1 LTERTADSVARVGPE
16 TLTIFDDRVFGPAG
30 EALARRFARCVL
42 RFDEVRSL
50 ALDPSRSSATLVYRP
65 RDDDPAAFVT
75 RLADAVAGSGGDL
88 DANTLPRW
96 LRGEPVTL
104 HRHGEIISLL
114 EILSTAGGRLL
125 AHHPDIACDPALPR
139 RVENILRH
147 APGVIEVM
155 ATSAKAEV
163 RVRFNP
169 RVIKAATLVRL
180 VEAELLRPRS
190 AETAL
195 SRERVDFAPANVSL
209 GVAATGEFV
218 LPIVTPVTAA
228 MLVVSNLET
237 FRDTVHQ
244 AREGNFGLPL
254 LYTSIVGVTLATGQ
268 FLSAALM
275 FWFFRYWEHRYRQDL
290 AIENQALL
298 EQTVGSPK
306 EVRLLMDNDEAG
318 LVPKNTVVVGQRVRV
333 LAGEIV
339 AIDARVL
346 GGAALVDEAAVRGIH
361 APVRRVTG
369 DQVLAGS
376 RLIAGA
382 LDLEVLRWGDETQ
395 AARIAQC
402 LTDATM
408 PTPRSW
414 ALNRDAEEFAGRAVA
429 PTFIAASAGL
439 VVGDLN
445 TAGAILRPDYA
456 TGIGLATPLET
467 LRDVK
472 LAVRNGAVI
481 RSANA
486 FGRLAT
492 TSWVL
497 LEDHEGLHDAQCEV
511 GELRINRSDENEVLP
526 VAAAAGVWLG
536 DGRGSALAQACRER
550 GLIVRRADLRE
561 IDSSGVTVDYRGH
574 AVRLHGDT
582 ISGADPPPPLAV
594 ELDGIEVGGIRFR
607 RNGRLMA
614 AAAVR
619 RLQRCGLRVCLASSE
634 RSAEAA
640 GSLASRLSVDRHCSG
655 MRVDD
660 KVQLLRSLRQ
670 SGVAAVFV
678 GDCKAGAAASRE
690 AHLAIA
696 LAGDALGSEP
706 SDIVL
711 LGPSMASLPAL
722 FELARDHTRRVA
734 LARHIVVAP
743 NLLCVVGAFSFG
755 WTGLAAVFVSNF
767 GTSMAYGRAIRSLRA
782 PLPSAADPCWYED
795 DHAIVPAALA
805 TEGFGVRTPS

>member
-1 LTERTADSVARVGPE
+1 V
-16 TLTIFDDRVFGPAG
+16 
-30 EALARRFARCVL
+30 
-42 RFDEVRSL
+42 
-50 ALDPSRSSATLVYRP
+50 
-65 RDDDPAAFVT
+65 
-75 RLADAVAGSGGDL
+75 
-88 DANTLPRW
+88 N
-96 LRGEPVTL
+96 
-104 HRHGEIISLL
+104 
-114 EILSTAGGRLL
+114 
-125 AHHPDIACDPALPR
+125 
-139 RVENILRH
+139 
-147 APGVIEVM
+147 
-155 ATSAKAEV
+155 
-163 RVRFNP
+163 
-169 RVIKAATLVRL
+169 
-180 VEAELLRPRS
+180 
-190 AETAL
+190 
-195 SRERVDFAPANVSL
+195 FAPANVSL

-228 MLVVSNLET
+228 MLVLSNLET
-237 FRDTVHQ
+237 FRDTAHQ
-244 AREGNFGLPL
+244 AREGKFGLPL

-275 FWFFRYWEHRYRQDL
+275 FWCFRYWEHRYRRDL
-290 AIENQALL
+290 AVENQALL
-298 EQTVGSPK
+298 KQTVGSPG
-306 EVRLLMDNDEAG
+306 EVRILADSDETG
-318 LVPKNTVVVGQRVRV
+318 LVPKDTVVAGQRVRV

-346 GGAALVDEAAVRGIH
+346 GGAALVDEAAVRGSQ
-361 APVRRVTG
+361 APVRRITG

-382 LDLEVLRWGDETQ
+382 LDLEVLRSGDETQ

-402 LTDATM
+402 ITETTM

-445 TAGAILRPDYA
+445 TAAAILRPDYA
-456 TGIGLATPLET
+456 TGVGLAAPLET

-472 LAVRNGAVI
+472 FAIRNGAVI
-481 RSANA
+481 RSASA

-492 TSWVL
+492 ISWIL
-497 LEDHEGLHDAQCEV
+497 LEDHEALHDAQCEV
-511 GELRINRSDENEVLP
+511 AVLRANRSDENEVLL

-561 IDSSGVTVDYRGH
+561 IDSRGVTVDYRGH
-574 AVRLHGDT
+574 AVRLHGDS
-582 ISGADPPPPLAV
+582 ISGADPLLPLAV
-594 ELDGIEVGGIRFR
+594 ELDGIEVAGIRFR

-614 AAAVR
+614 AATVR
-619 RLQRCGLRVCLASSE
+619 RLQRRGLRVFLASE

-640 GSLASRLSVDRHCSG
+640 ATLASRLSVDRHWSG

-670 SGVAAVFV
+670 NGVAAVFV

-696 LAGDALGSEP
+696 LAGDDALGWER

-711 LGPSMASLPAL
+711 LGPSIASLPDL
-722 FELARDHTRRVA
+722 FELARDHTKRVA
-734 LARHIVVAP
+734 LARHMVMAP
-743 NLLCVVGAFSFG
+743 NLLCVFGAFAFG

-767 GTSMAYGRAIRSLRA
+767 GTSMVYGRAMRSLRV
-782 PLPSAADPCWYED
+782 PLPSSADPRWYND
-795 DHAIVPAALA
+795 DHARATAHA
-805 TEGFGVRTPS
+805 TEGFAVSIPS